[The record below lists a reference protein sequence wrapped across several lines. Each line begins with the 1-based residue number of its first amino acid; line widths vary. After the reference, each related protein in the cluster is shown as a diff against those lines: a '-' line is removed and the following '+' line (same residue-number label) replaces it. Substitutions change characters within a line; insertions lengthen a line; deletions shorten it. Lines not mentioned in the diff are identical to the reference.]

1 LSFTPTDV
9 CDYIIVGSGIAG
21 LRAAIALAP
30 VGRVLILT
38 KADPAESNTG
48 YAQGGIA
55 AALGPGDSPERHAE
69 DTFKAGAGLCDER
82 AVRVLVEEG
91 PRYVRELIS
100 WGANFDRDEHGELA
114 FGLEAAH
121 SVRRILHA
129 GDATGRSIGRA
140 MWSQVRPL
148 GTVSTINHAFVTDLD
163 VRDGRVAGVWF
174 FDQTGARRLAAASA
188 VLLATGGAGQVF
200 SETTNPAVATGDGI
214 ALAFNAGARV
224 ADLEFV
230 QFHPTA
236 LKKADAPRFLISE
249 ALRGEGARL
258 INARGET
265 FMAKYH
271 PDGDLAPRDVVA
283 RGIVRESQATGGP
296 IFLTLAHLD
305 PDRVR
310 QRFPTIAAMCK
321 QVGIDIATDRI
332 PVGPAAHYLMG
343 GVETDEWGRTS
354 LPGLFA
360 AGETACTGVHG
371 ANRLASNS
379 LLEGLVFGARAAEA
393 MQQPAAA
400 APLSEDRGWKM
411 ALGSHVPSPEPR
423 VPSPESLADTDAI
436 RVLMWRAAG
445 LFRTRDGLTTAV
457 AQLDRNYDE
466 ARQAMN
472 LGIPNAEECRRF
484 NLLTVA
490 RLIARAAL
498 RREES
503 RGGHFREDFPARD
516 DLHWKVHLVDKI
528 DNGSGSSRTLRTSSL
543 QS

>member
-1 LSFTPTDV
+1 MAFSPTDV

-30 VGRVLILT
+30 IGRVLILT
-38 KADPAESNTG
+38 KADPSESNTG

-55 AALGPGDSPERHAE
+55 AALGPGDSPDRHAQ
-69 DTFKAGAGLCDER
+69 DTLKAGDGLCDER

-121 SVRRILHA
+121 GVRRILHA

-140 MWSQVRPL
+140 MWAQVRPL
-148 GTVSTINHAFVTDLD
+148 GTVSTINHAFVTDLN
-163 VRDGRVAGVWF
+163 VKDGRVAGVWF

-258 INARGET
+258 INVHGDT
-265 FMAKYH
+265 FMTKYH

-283 RGIVRESQATGGP
+283 RGIVRESEATGRAGVSHAGAPECRTRPPTVSDDRRDVPAGRNRHRGGP
-296 IFLTLAHLD
+296 HSGRSRCALSHGRRG
-305 PDRVR
+305 DRR
-310 QRFPTIAAMCK
+310 
-321 QVGIDIATDRI
+321 
-332 PVGPAAHYLMG
+332 VGPHVAARTVRCRRD
-343 GVETDEWGRTS
+343 GVHRRPWRESSGQQ
-354 LPGLFA
+354 FA
-360 AGETACTGVHG
+360 AG
-371 ANRLASNS
+371 R
-379 LLEGLVFGARAAEA
+379 ARIRRSRSRSD
-393 MQQPAAA
+393 AAA
-400 APLSEDRGWKM
+400 GRRRPLARG
-411 ALGSHVPSPEPR
+411 
-423 VPSPESLADTDAI
+423 
-436 RVLMWRAAG
+436 
-445 LFRTRDGLTTAV
+445 
-457 AQLDRNYDE
+457 
-466 ARQAMN
+466 
-472 LGIPNAEECRRF
+472 
-484 NLLTVA
+484 
-490 RLIARAAL
+490 
-498 RREES
+498 
-503 RGGHFREDFPARD
+503 
-516 DLHWKVHLVDKI
+516 
-528 DNGSGSSRTLRTSSL
+528 
-543 QS
+543 